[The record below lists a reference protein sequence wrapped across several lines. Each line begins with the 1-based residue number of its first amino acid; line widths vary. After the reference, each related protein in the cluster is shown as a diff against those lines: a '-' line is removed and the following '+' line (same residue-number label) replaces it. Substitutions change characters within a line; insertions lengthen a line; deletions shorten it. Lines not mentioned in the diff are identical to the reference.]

1 MDLVFVGFTGFLL
14 FWQLCLCCPSS
25 SSCAAAIVLVFK
37 AFRGM
42 LESLDFFTNTQMI
55 SVAVL
60 CDDQIGDE
68 YVAAYK
74 KVWPFGYLAP
84 LVEKAHL
91 WGILLCAVVFRRT
104 FMMWHAYSEGKN
116 SFSMLSRLTG
126 MHAFRH
132 VLGADHVYA
141 AASEDMIF
149 ALAHFFTDIPILYLQ
164 TSLFAFTFDYT
175 GSEFSLAK
183 LEMLASIA
191 LSLYSMMQACLGA
204 VSIKAF
210 KQLGSKVSLMPVAV
224 FMLVSAI
231 LLRAYFA
238 YQCEDHVW
246 TIFGGCVWN
255 ENWAGAGQ
263 HTILPPCIIRAM
275 QNFTNPATE
284 CAFNATHVGGKLRSE
299 VGVMNHSWMKD
310 HPHALFNQTK
320 EHVQKHLSERRLLS
334 AVNNTFLQ

>member
-231 LLRAYFA
+231 LLRAYSPTSA
-238 YQCEDHVW
+238 RI
-246 TIFGGCVWN
+246 TS
-255 ENWAGAGQ
+255 GQ
-263 HTILPPCIIRAM
+263 SSAAASGTKIGQAQGSTQSSRRASFERCRTSRTPP
-275 QNFTNPATE
+275 
-284 CAFNATHVGGKLRSE
+284 RS
-299 VGVMNHSWMKD
+299 
-310 HPHALFNQTK
+310 ALST
-320 EHVQKHLSERRLLS
+320 RRTLV
-334 AVNNTFLQ
+334 AN